1 MSAIRLQASRGYFF
15 FDLGVDLRPV
25 GTNFGTL
32 GINFRPLGVV
42 LGSGVRFFLHLEV
55 LLRLLG
61 VDCWSLG
68 VDWRVDFRYLLVGCG
83 VSESILGLIGVH
95 SEAID
100 PQTLVIDSLRLRI
113 DSQSAIFLDKIEKS
127 HVFRMK
133 GRQKYVILIKKQN
146 T

>member
-1 MSAIRLQASRGYFF
+1 M
-15 FDLGVDLRPV
+15 P
-25 GTNFGTL
+25 
-32 GINFRPLGVV
+32 
-42 LGSGVRFFLHLEV
+42 LEV

-113 DSQSAIFLDKIEKS
+113 DSHRRKIFRQNGEIACFSNERSTKICD
-127 HVFRMK
+127 FD
-133 GRQKYVILIKKQN
+133 
-146 T
+146 